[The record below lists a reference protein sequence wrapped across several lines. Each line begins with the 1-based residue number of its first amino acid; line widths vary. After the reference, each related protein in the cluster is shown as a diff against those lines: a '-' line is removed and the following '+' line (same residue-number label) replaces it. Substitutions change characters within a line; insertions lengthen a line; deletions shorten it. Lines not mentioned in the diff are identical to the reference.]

1 MELRQN
7 TSLKDY
13 TTLGIGGSALYFI
26 EVSSLDQMKKA
37 IYFSKEKNLPYLV
50 LGKGSNT
57 LFNDRGYLGVV
68 ILNKITTIEWNNNS
82 VTAGAG
88 YSFSLL
94 GVQSAK
100 KALSGLEFASGIP
113 ASVGGAVFMN
123 AGANGQET
131 FDSLVSVGFLN
142 DSLEYKELKK
152 EEIQYGYRYSSFQ
165 ENKGAIVSAT
175 FCLKEEERAR
185 TRQLEII
192 EYRINTQPYDK
203 KSAGCVFRNPSE
215 KSAGALIDSLG
226 LKGVEVGGACVSDK
240 HANFL
245 INNNQATA
253 EDFLALINKI
263 KQQVHQRVG
272 VELEVEIR
280 QIPFEG

>member
-1 MELRQN
+1 
-7 TSLKDY
+7 
-13 TTLGIGGSALYFI
+13 
-26 EVSSLDQMKKA
+26 
-37 IYFSKEKNLPYLV
+37 
-50 LGKGSNT
+50 
-57 LFNDRGYLGVV
+57 
-68 ILNKITTIEWNNNS
+68 
-82 VTAGAG
+82 
-88 YSFSLL
+88 
-94 GVQSAK
+94 
-100 KALSGLEFASGIP
+100 
-113 ASVGGAVFMN
+113 MN